1 MGIIEHNRFLS
12 VQSTENAIKILWINT
27 DLVEGPGILSSLLI

>member
-12 VQSTENAIKILWINT
+12 VQSTENAIKIL
-27 DLVEGPGILSSLLI
+27 DLVEGPGILSSILI